1 MKRVRPQNLQAICTL
16 FIAMGLFFFSLGGG
30 VPEAR
35 ASQKLA
41 IIDAG
46 ITTNTGAT
54 RLFKLELAETP
65 AQRTKG
71 LMGRKT
77 LADNGG
83 MLFVWPQ
90 SALRLFWM
98 KNTPLS
104 LDILFF
110 NASGELVYMHQA
122 AKPYSLETISSI
134 EPAKYVVEIKAGTA
148 KLLGIDSDA
157 KLILKQPL
165 PLAR

>member
-1 MKRVRPQNLQAICTL
+1 M
-16 FIAMGLFFFSLGGG
+16 
-30 VPEAR
+30 PEAR

-98 KNTPLS
+98 KNTLLS

-110 NASGELVYMHQA
+110 NVSGELVYMHQA
-122 AKPYSLETISSI
+122 AKPFSLETISSI

-165 PLAR
+165 PPAR